1 MFKNIFFVFLFSAGV
16 SFGQT
21 LETAPPEYIKTIEFK
36 GKEEFS
42 GTPLLKL
49 GQTLTLEFDDLIG
62 DETDYYYKIKH
73 FNFDWTPSELS
84 RNEYLSGFDDLRIKD
99 YKNSRNTLQIYTHY
113 QLKVPN
119 KDTRKFKVSGNYM
132 LEIYNDDDEMVFSRR
147 FIVYE
152 DLVAVPTEIKR
163 SRDLN
168 FIESQQVV
176 NFSIQTDEHFPIK
189 NPDQTLQTL
198 LVQNKDF
205 QNSIYDLKPQY
216 RMGNELIYKY
226 DKETSFGGGNEFLHF
241 DSKNVRGTDM
251 NIQTIELEDIYNIY
265 LYADVSRH
273 NDIYTYNPDI
283 NGNFK
288 INTLQGED
296 KKTESEYTR
305 VYFSLKDDRDIGNS
319 EVHIY
324 GGFNNFVTDESTQL
338 TYNKES
344 QRYEGHYLF
353 KQGFYDYK
361 YILKD
366 PEGNIDYGFFSG
378 DFDKTENEYSVIIYY
393 RDPGERYDRVIG
405 IGTASSRDISD

>member
-1 MFKNIFFVFLFSAGV
+1 
-16 SFGQT
+16 
-21 LETAPPEYIKTIEFK
+21 
-36 GKEEFS
+36 
-42 GTPLLKL
+42 
-49 GQTLTLEFDDLIG
+49 
-62 DETDYYYKIKH
+62 
-73 FNFDWTPSELS
+73 
-84 RNEYLSGFDDLRIKD
+84 
-99 YKNSRNTLQIYTHY
+99 
-113 QLKVPN
+113 
-119 KDTRKFKVSGNYM
+119 
-132 LEIYNDDDEMVFSRR
+132 
-147 FIVYE
+147 
-152 DLVAVPTEIKR
+152 
-163 SRDLN
+163 
-168 FIESQQVV
+168 
-176 NFSIQTDEHFPIK
+176 
-189 NPDQTLQTL
+189 
-198 LVQNKDF
+198 
-205 QNSIYDLKPQY
+205 
-216 RMGNELIYKY
+216 MGNELIYKY